1 MPISKR
7 DRVIHTSK
15 VKKHDKSEK
24 SEQIDSIRDAVTS
37 SRFAYAVVILNERN
51 NIIKAI
57 RDEIKPGKLF
67 YSKNKLIQ
75 VALGFSGESE
85 CAQGIHPLTGHM
97 TGHCGLICTNLPQ
110 SDLASLLEKYE
121 EVEYVRAGGVASE
134 TVCLESGFDALMNYP
149 HSMEVQFRK
158 LGMPTLLHDG
168 KIKLLA
174 DYTVCKEGDILSASQ
189 ARILKLLNIQMGKF
203 QVIIKAVYDKDTESV
218 SELL

>member
-24 SEQIDSIRDAVTS
+24 TGQIDSIRDAVS
-37 SRFAYAVVILNERN
+37 AHRFAYAVEITNERN

-75 VALGFSGESE
+75 VALGFSAESE
-85 CAQGIHPLTGHM
+85 CAQGIHPLTGYM
-97 TGHCGLICTNLPQ
+97 TGHCGLICTNHSQ
-110 SDLASLLEKYE
+110 TELASLLKKYE
-121 EVEYVRAGGVASE
+121 EVEFARTGGVATG
-134 TVCLESGFDALMNYP
+134 TVALESGFDSLMNFP

-158 LGMPTLLHDG
+158 LGLPTLLHDG

-174 DYTVCKEGDILSASQ
+174 DFTVCNEGDVLTASQ
-189 ARILKLLNIQMGKF
+189 AQILKILNIPMGKF
-203 QVIIKAVYDKDTESV
+203 EVIIKTVYDKETEQV
-218 SELL
+218 SQLS

>member
-24 SEQIDSIRDAVTS
+24 ADQIDAIRDSIMS
-37 SRFAYAVVILNERN
+37 SRFVYAVEISNERN

-75 VALGFSGESE
+75 VALGFNTESE

-97 TGHCGLICTNLPQ
+97 TGHCGLICSNLPRAE
-110 SDLASLLEKYE
+110 LASLLEKYE
-121 EVEYVRAGGVASE
+121 EIEFARAGGVATQ
-134 TVCLESGFDALMNYP
+134 TVSLESGFDALMSFP

-158 LGMPTLLHDG
+158 LGMPTLLYDG
-168 KIKLLA
+168 KVKLLA
-174 DYTVCKEGDILSASQ
+174 DYTVCNEGDILTASQ
-189 ARILKLLNIQMGKF
+189 AQILKLLNIQMGKF
-203 QVIIKAVYDKDTESV
+203 QVIIKAVYDKETESV